1 MHASNK
7 DLFVLSH
14 ITDYLDLIE
23 SLEALL
29 EITLNNPLDTPF
41 LLKSVKG
48 MYIQFTW
55 TDTAFSESMGFFIE
69 YYYYFHILCSFL
81 YIKLLIYLFLNQQ

>member
-1 MHASNK
+1 MPQIR

-48 MYIQFTW
+48 MYIQST
-55 TDTAFSESMGFFIE
+55 
-69 YYYYFHILCSFL
+69 
-81 YIKLLIYLFLNQQ
+81 